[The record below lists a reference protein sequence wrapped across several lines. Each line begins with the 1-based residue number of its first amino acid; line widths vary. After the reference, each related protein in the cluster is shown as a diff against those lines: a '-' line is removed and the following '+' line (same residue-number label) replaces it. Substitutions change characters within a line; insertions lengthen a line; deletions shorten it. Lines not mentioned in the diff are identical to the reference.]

1 MIKRIASIVAVCAA
15 VVLTT
20 APFISKV
27 SGASDGLAVHE
38 WGTFTTVA
46 GTDGRAIEWL
56 PLGGPTDLPCFVHH
70 FSTRITVYKTWPGD
84 TRPFQAPSTP
94 LSYDQ
99 ARTQLR
105 GKVRMET
112 PVIYFY
118 SDKDVVANVSVGFD
132 RGIITEFYP
141 MGFSAQAV
149 NTRSLDPN
157 QWGSMT
163 WSNVRIG
170 PSVNASYPNGGG
182 ESHYYAARA
191 TDASPIQIGQQR
203 EKFIF
208 YRGVASFDVPIQT
221 RPLADGSM
229 EVWNIGPRT
238 PLPNVILFENRGG
251 KIGYRI
257 NGELHRADTIAAPTL
272 NGSLPALRK
281 DLEAMLVKAGLY
293 QKEAAAMVETWRDSW
308 FEEGTRVFYIV
319 PTGAIERILP
329 LRVSGARVSTTRVFV
344 GRMDVVT
351 AGMEDAVERVL
362 TSDSDAL
369 PDRFGRLL
377 EPITDRILERTASN
391 ELRRAIAAS
400 RQDAFRRYA
409 TASGKCQ

>member
-308 FEEGTRVFYIV
+308 FEEGTRVFYIMPYQSV
-319 PTGAIERILP
+319 ADILP
-329 LRVSGARVSTTRVFV
+329 LTMQPEPATLARVFV
-344 GRMDVVT
+344 GRMDVITETTLDIVGRALETNDT
-351 AGMEDAVERVL
+351 AAIAGYSRFL
-362 TSDSDAL
+362 GPISDRLLARSSDAA
-369 PDRFGRLL
+369 RN
-377 EPITDRILERTASN
+377 ERIRTA
-391 ELRRAIAAS
+391 AAS
-400 RQDAFRRYA
+400 VFAGYVKRAMI
-409 TASGKCQ
+409 CE